1 MYVDHIVIWV
11 TNAERALEFYMN
23 VLGCDSVRE
32 REYLDGKARFPSL
45 RLNEKT
51 IFDLMEPDSM
61 LPLVQNFTGSGAD
74 VGGLP
79 INHVCMAVSEDEYN
93 AIITRLE
100 TRGVTL
106 TPGGEDVFGAQGQAV
121 RSTYFNDPDGNVLEI
136 RFYSNDSS

>member
-1 MYVDHIVIWV
+1 
-11 TNAERALEFYMN
+11 
-23 VLGCDSVRE
+23 VRE

-51 IFDLMEPDSM
+51 IFDLMEPDSL

-79 INHVCMAVSEDEYN
+79 INHVCMAVSEEEYN

-136 RFYSNDSS
+136 RFYSQ